1 MVSFFLAPYDQY
13 FIMCKDSNYFEYT
26 NFPFKTKYINTVV
39 YSADNNYLFLK
50 GKQGKK
56 QLKQFFD

>member
-1 MVSFFLAPYDQY
+1 MVSFFLAPYGQY

-26 NFPFKTKYINTVV
+26 NFPFKTKNINTVV

-56 QLKQFFD
+56 